1 MGVWCESGSIY
12 GGWWAVSDYF
22 KRFDRGGA
30 AYPSATRL
38 RLLTYLQLLKRTSK
52 RRHDWGNVGTANARG
67 LGVGWAGGAV
77 RGRRARARIH
87 SRAHARGAR
96 CVRRRAWTMRGHA
109 RHARRGASSHCA
121 GRGCNVNKTNNQRMD
136 GERTSLAGHGRCVVV
151 LVFEGHTGG
160 CVRVTLHVFPRGAVR
175 GRAPVVRP
183 RERRAFDDFL
193 AVLAPPVRV
202 VIRHGAIWCWCFRP
216 GGMSSLL
223 GVDAGAR
230 KWAEG
235 VPGVESRGRCGS
247 ATQSV

>member
-1 MGVWCESGSIY
+1 MRVVLEL
-12 GGWWAVSDYF
+12 GG
-22 KRFDRGGA
+22 R
-30 AYPSATRL
+30 
-38 RLLTYLQLLKRTSK
+38 
-52 RRHDWGNVGTANARG
+52 VGRC
-67 LGVGWAGGAV
+67 VDV
-77 RGRRARARIH
+77 ARAREYN
-87 SRAHARGAR
+87 RVRTRVARDACGDARGPCAVTR
-96 CVRRRAWTMRGHA
+96 VT
-109 RHARRGASSHCA
+109 RGASSHCA

-216 GGMSSLL
+216 GGTSSLL